1 MSESLQ
7 HVQENKGRVGGLV
20 WEAEERAISVTG
32 RRQGQEK
39 GREERRKGGE
49 EEKARRN
56 NKEEREGAAEG
67 RKERE
72 QRHGSEGEDKAVKG

>member
-7 HVQENKGRVGGLV
+7 RVQENRGRVGGLV

-32 RRQGQEK
+32 RRQGEGK
-39 GREERRKGGE
+39 GREERRKVRE

-56 NKEEREGAAEG
+56 NKEEREEAAEG

-72 QRHGSEGEDKAVKG
+72 QRHESEGEDKAGKG